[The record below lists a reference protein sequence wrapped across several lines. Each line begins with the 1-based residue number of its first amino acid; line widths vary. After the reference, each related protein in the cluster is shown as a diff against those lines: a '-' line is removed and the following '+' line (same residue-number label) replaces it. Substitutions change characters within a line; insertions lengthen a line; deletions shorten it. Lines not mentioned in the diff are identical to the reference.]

1 MSAVNYFAILNAVE
15 PEEWV
20 DPNAPPWYEDV
31 AEGLAALGTAEEDEE
46 TVRGL
51 IERRE
56 RESQRYLVRQDS
68 GKLIKTRAE
77 MMRCRKK
84 GVPVGSVSY
93 PEALALIAAE
103 DQARNERHE
112 KKLRRKEKRK
122 R

>member
-20 DPNAPPWYEDV
+20 DPNAPPAFEGV

-46 TVRGL
+46 TVRGMV
-51 IERRE
+51 EQHR
-56 RESQRYLVRQDS
+56 RESQQYLVRQDN
-68 GKLIKTRAE
+68 GKLVRTRAE
-77 MMRCRKK
+77 MMHCRRK
-84 GVPVGSVSY
+84 GIPVGSVSY
-93 PEALALIAAE
+93 PEALALLAAD

-112 KKLRRKEKRK
+112 KKQRRKAKRK